1 MIRKDRR
8 LRWIREIQKQKENAN
23 KKKTGMAALFYDI
36 GEFKVKCNEENNK
49 GHYVNA
55 AVYEGN
61 IFIFICPPNIY
72 KNQSFI

>member
-1 MIRKDRR
+1 
-8 LRWIREIQKQKENAN
+8 
-23 KKKTGMAALFYDI
+23 MAALFYDI